1 MQPTNVEVTL
11 DTLVVEATLN
21 TVVVEATLSGP
32 TGPTGPSG
40 TGDKTFSMVFTSLS
54 TVLVQHNLQKY
65 PSVTVVDSAYSE
77 VIGDVVYIDTN
88 SLSVSFTGSFSGD
101 IFCN

>member
-32 TGPTGPSG
+32 TGPSG
-40 TGDKTFSMVFTSLS
+40 TGDKTFFMVFTSLS

-77 VIGDVVYIDTN
+77 VIGDIVYIDTN
-88 SLSVSFTGSFSGD
+88 TLRVSFTGSFSGD

>member
-21 TVVVEATLSGP
+21 TVVVEATLS
-32 TGPTGPSG
+32 GPTGPSG